1 MEDKGSNPR
10 ITMRIFLHGAVLALE
25 ADDSAYSD
33 GYEQS
38 DQQVPLTE
46 REGILINNEVFQI
59 IHEKGLGSFLSYQIF
74 RILSGEARHEWS

>member
-1 MEDKGSNPR
+1 
-10 ITMRIFLHGAVLALE
+10 
-25 ADDSAYSD
+25 
-33 GYEQS
+33 
-38 DQQVPLTE
+38 LTE